1 VEFFYTCQ
9 TTAQRARGFNHQF
22 LGPSFDLPL
31 ENITWQVF
39 VPESWKVNDWESS
52 LQLRSESSV
61 ALPAVLNLDT
71 YLQTEAAR
79 QQQKS
84 KEAETLLLM
93 GNDFLQKG
101 VPQQARRA
109 YQAAWKLSPQDA
121 AFNEDA
127 RVQLHNLK
135 MQQALLGLNQR
146 RQAAFESEP
155 RLSGSGDQRRRSPF
169 SRWAPGQPPDYTQ
182 QQAEQVLEQNAAED
196 NAALMRVAE
205 RMIRQQDAGL
215 GKPEAIRATL
225 PAQGKQLT
233 FIGSLQVESW
243 ADLRVKLDAKAKSH
257 SPWASRFGALLMIL
271 AGLSTLAALVSWPS
285 SQRTAQS
292 S

>member
-1 VEFFYTCQ
+1 M
-9 TTAQRARGFNHQF
+9 
-22 LGPSFDLPL
+22 
-31 ENITWQVF
+31 
-39 VPESWKVNDWESS
+39 
-52 LQLRSESSV
+52 
-61 ALPAVLNLDT
+61 PAVLNLES
-71 YLQTEAAR
+71 YKQTETAR
-79 QQQKS
+79 QQQQS

-121 AFNEDA
+121 ALNEDA

-146 RQAAFESEP
+146 RQAAFDSEP
-155 RLSGSGDQRRRSPF
+155 RPEASGGKSPRSPF
-169 SRWAPGQPPDYTQ
+169 SRWTPGQSPDYTQ
-182 QQAEQVLEQNAAED
+182 QQAEQVLEQNGAED

-205 RMIRQQDAGL
+205 RLIHQQDAGA

-233 FIGSLQVESW
+233 FTGSLQVESW
-243 ADLRVKLDAKAKSH
+243 ADLRVKLDAKRSAA
-257 SPWASRFGALLMIL
+257 SPWAARFGIL
-271 AGLSTLAALVSWPS
+271 VAIFAALAALATLVRAPFK
-285 SQRTAQS
+285 SQAAQRLS
-292 S
+292 N